1 MPRIIGVFG
10 GTFDPVHNGHVLT
23 ISELLE
29 KLPFEKILVIPN
41 FQPPHRES
49 SQVSYKHRYEMAS
62 MAFKGIPKT
71 IVDNRESLRDGPS
84 YAIETVKEIMS
95 EEEGVRVVMIVGSD
109 SFVDIHSWYKWKDL
123 INLVDFVIM
132 KRPDLPLSKNK
143 KAKDLVSVKGFKKD
157 LFEDSKLN
165 IFEIEVTPFKISSS
179 SIREK
184 IVKGKEI
191 DHLVNT
197 LVKEYIKK
205 HGLYSAESFT

>member
-41 FQPPHRES
+41 LQPPHRES

-62 MAFKGIPKT
+62 MAFKDIPKT

-109 SFVDIHSWYKWKDL
+109 SFVDIHSWYKWKEL
-123 INLVDFVIM
+123 INMVDFVIL
-132 KRPDLPLSKNK
+132 KRPDRPLSKNK
-143 KAKDLVSVKGFKKD
+143 KAQNLVSSEWFKKD
-157 LFEDSKLN
+157 LFEDSQLN

-184 IVKGKEI
+184 IVKGKKI

-205 HGLYSAESFT
+205 HGLYGAESFT

>member
-23 ISELLE
+23 ISELLD

-41 FQPPHRES
+41 FQPPHKES

-62 MAFKGIPKT
+62 MAFKDIPKT
-71 IVDNRESLRDGPS
+71 MVDSREYLREGPS
-84 YAIETVKEIMS
+84 YAIETVKEVLS
-95 EEEGVRVVMIVGSD
+95 EEEGARIVMIVGSD
-109 SFVDIHSWYKWKDL
+109 SFVDIYSWYKWKEL

-132 KRPDLPLSKNK
+132 KRPDLPLSRNM
-143 KAKDLVSVKGFKKD
+143 KAKDLVNVKGFKKD
-157 LFEDSKLN
+157 LFEESKLN
-165 IFEIEVTPFKISSS
+165 ILEIEVTPFKISSS

-184 IVKGKEI
+184 ISEGKKV

-197 LVKEYIKK
+197 LVKEYINE
-205 HGLYSAESFT
+205 HGLYGAESFT

>member
-41 FQPPHRES
+41 FQPPHRDS
-49 SQVSYKHRYEMAS
+49 SQVAYKHRYEMAS
-62 MAFKGIPKT
+62 MAFKDIPKT
-71 IVDNRESLRDGPS
+71 KVDSREFLREGPS
-84 YAIETVKEIMS
+84 YAIETVKEVLS
-95 EEEGVRVVMIVGSD
+95 EEEGARVVMIIGSD
-109 SFVDIHSWYKWKDL
+109 SFVEIHSWYKWKEL

-132 KRPDLPLSKNK
+132 KRPGIPLSKNK
-143 KAKDLVSVKGFKKD
+143 KAKDLVSVEGFKKD
-157 LFEDSKLN
+157 LFEDEKLN

-184 IVKGKEI
+184 IAKGKKI

-197 LVKEYIKK
+197 LVEEYIKE
-205 HGLYSAESFT
+205 HGLYGAESFT

>member
-62 MAFKGIPKT
+62 MAFKDIPKI

-109 SFVDIHSWYKWKDL
+109 SFVDIHSWYKWQDL

-143 KAKDLVSVKGFKKD
+143 KAKDLVSVKGFKKE

-184 IVKGKEI
+184 IVKGKKI

-205 HGLYSAESFT
+205 HGLYGAESFT

>member
-10 GTFDPVHNGHVLT
+10 GTFDPVHNGHVVT
-23 ISELLE
+23 ISELSE
-29 KLPFEKILVIPN
+29 KLSFEKILVIPN

-62 MAFKGIPKT
+62 MAFKDIPKT

-109 SFVDIHSWYKWKDL
+109 SFVDIHSWYKWKEL

-132 KRPDLPLSKNK
+132 KRPDRPLSKNK
-143 KAKDLVSVKGFKKD
+143 KAQNLVSSEWFKKD
-157 LFEDSKLN
+157 LFEDGQLN
-165 IFEIEVTPFKISSS
+165 IFEIEVTPLKISSS
-179 SIREK
+179 SIREN
-184 IVKGKEI
+184 IAKGKKI

-197 LVKEYIKK
+197 LVEEYIKE
-205 HGLYSAESFT
+205 HGLYGTESFT

>member
-41 FQPPHRES
+41 FQPPHSES

-62 MAFKGIPKT
+62 LAFKDIPKT
-71 IVDNRESLRDGPS
+71 EVDSREYLREGPS
-84 YAIETVKEIMS
+84 YAIKTVKEVMS
-95 EEEGVRVVMIVGSD
+95 EEEGARVVMIVGSD
-109 SFVDIHSWYKWKDL
+109 SFVDIHSWYKWKEL

-132 KRPDLPLSKNK
+132 KRPDMPLSKNK
-143 KAKDLVSVKGFKKD
+143 KAKDLVSVRRFKKD
-157 LFEDSKLN
+157 LFENSKLN

-184 IVKGKEI
+184 IAKGKKI
-191 DHLVNT
+191 DHLVNKH
-197 LVKEYIKK
+197 VEEYIKE
-205 HGLYSAESFT
+205 HGLYDSESFT

>member
-41 FQPPHRES
+41 LQPPHRES

-62 MAFKGIPKT
+62 MAFKDIPKT

-109 SFVDIHSWYKWKDL
+109 SFVDIHSWYKWQDL

-143 KAKDLVSVKGFKKD
+143 KAKDLVSVKRFKKD

-184 IVKGKEI
+184 IVKGKKI

-205 HGLYSAESFT
+205 HGLYGAESFT

>member
-41 FQPPHRES
+41 LQPPHRES

-62 MAFKGIPKT
+62 MAFKDIPKT

-109 SFVDIHSWYKWKDL
+109 SFIDIHSWYKWKEL
-123 INLVDFVIM
+123 INMVDFGIM
-132 KRPDLPLSKNK
+132 KRPDMPLSKNK
-143 KAKDLVSVKGFKKD
+143 KAKDLVNAEWFKKD
-157 LFEDSKLN
+157 LFGDSKLN

-184 IVKGKEI
+184 IVKGKKI

-205 HGLYSAESFT
+205 HGLYGAESFT

>member
-41 FQPPHRES
+41 FQPPHKES
-49 SQVSYKHRYEMAS
+49 SQVSYKHRYEMARI
-62 MAFKGIPKT
+62 AFKDIPKT
-71 IVDNRESLRDGPS
+71 MVDSREYRREGPS
-84 YAIETVKEIMS
+84 YAIQTVQEVLS
-95 EEEGVRVVMIVGSD
+95 EEEKARVVMIVGSD
-109 SFVDIHSWYKWKDL
+109 SFVDIHSWYKWKEL

-132 KRPDLPLSKNK
+132 KRPDMPLSKNK
-143 KAKDLVSVKGFKKD
+143 KAKDLVSVRRFKKD
-157 LFEDSKLN
+157 LFENSKLN

-184 IVKGKEI
+184 ITEGKKI

-197 LVKEYIKK
+197 LVEEYIKE
-205 HGLYSAESFT
+205 HGLYGAESFT

>member
-41 FQPPHRES
+41 LQPPHRES

-62 MAFKGIPKT
+62 MAFKDIPKT

-84 YAIETVKEIMS
+84 YTIETVKEIMS

-109 SFVDIHSWYKWKDL
+109 SFVDIHSWYKWQDL

-143 KAKDLVSVKGFKKD
+143 KAKDLVSVKEFKKD
-157 LFEDSKLN
+157 LFGDSKLN

-184 IVKGKEI
+184 IVKGKKI

-205 HGLYSAESFT
+205 HGLYGAESFT